1 MYECTYIYKK
11 ILGIIS
17 NASTCKYE
25 PKFVCWQSNILGMYP
40 PKVHLYINQML
51 HIL

>member
-1 MYECTYIYKK
+1 MYIYTHK

-40 PKVHLYINQML
+40 PKVHLYIYQML